1 MNVLIKCQILYYTVV
16 TTDTILSYIVN
27 IKLIILHVKYQIK
40 KITCKISNY
49 SLALIVSSISKQDLA
64 CIFEIHLK

>member
-1 MNVLIKCQILYYTVV
+1 MSCYECFNKMSNLYNYTVV

-40 KITCKISNY
+40 KLKI
-49 SLALIVSSISKQDLA
+49 SLALIVSSISKQHLA
-64 CIFEIHLK
+64 CIGMYF

>member
-1 MNVLIKCQILYYTVV
+1 MSNLYNYTVV
-16 TTDTILSYIVN
+16 TTDTILSYIVT

-40 KITCKISNY
+40 KFKI
-49 SLALIVSSISKQDLA
+49 SLALIVSSISNVLA